1 MYEGLMIMLG
11 LKMGIFGCERDDND
25 DDVVVVV
32 VDDADDA
39 SEGYHADDY
48 PQITT
53 GRWTTGSVS
62 S

>member
-1 MYEGLMIMLG
+1 MLG

-48 PQITT
+48 LQITT
-53 GRWTTGSVS
+53 GRWTTGSAS